1 MKDGRVGRRVLK
13 SQHQL
18 EEPCQKAAEVGA
30 EIWLSREGHW
40 VNPEA
45 AGWRK
50 VPG

>member
-1 MKDGRVGRRVLK
+1 MTDGGVGRRVLK